1 MQPKLS
7 IHSRGTARGF
17 MRAALRGV
25 LADDTRQIAG
35 ALAEQDNPAGL
46 CTKACMYK
54 GGYAA
59 DLTVQSN
66 EAAQE

>member
-1 MQPKLS
+1 
-7 IHSRGTARGF
+7 